1 LRVLSFYAM
10 ERDSHEQSPAAYD
23 RFAAVYERH
32 WGRISLDWLAWLS
45 LLLVPRLPDGAH
57 LLDVCCGT
65 GQMAGEMSRRGYR
78 VVGLDGALAM
88 LRYARANAPG
98 VPLVQADVRRFA
110 LRARFDAAYC
120 IFDSLNHMLTTADL
134 TSAFN
139 SVHSCLRPGGWF
151 LFDVNT
157 ELGYV
162 ANWSGTRVLSI
173 DNARVRTRSDY
184 DARQRLA
191 VFRATIR
198 GMPPGLRVAEEVVLL
213 QRCHRADDIR
223 AALKM
228 SGFRA
233 IESFGIEG
241 GAVVSGDDAEAH
253 RTFYLCR
260 RPVRSTTR
268 TSE

>member
-1 LRVLSFYAM
+1 M
-10 ERDSHEQSPAAYD
+10 EWDSRAQSPAAYD
-23 RFAAVYERH
+23 RFAAVYERR
-32 WGRISLDWLAWLS
+32 WGRISLNWLAWLS

-78 VVGLDGALAM
+78 VVGLDGASAM
-88 LRYARANAPG
+88 LRYAQANAPG
-98 VPLVQADVRRFA
+98 VPLLQADVRRFA

-120 IFDSLNHMLTTADL
+120 IFDSLNHMLTTMDL
-134 TSAFN
+134 TAAFG
-139 SVHSCLRPGGWF
+139 SVYLCLRAGGWF

-162 ANWSGTRVLSI
+162 ANWKGTRELSI
-173 DNARVRTRSDY
+173 DGARVRTRSDY
-184 DARQRLA
+184 DARLQLG
-191 VFRATIR
+191 VFRALI
-198 GMPPGLRVAEEVVLL
+198 GGIPPGSGTEEEVVLL
-213 QRCHRADDIR
+213 QRCHSADVIR

-241 GAVVSGDDAEAH
+241 GAVVSGDAPEAQ

-260 RPVRSTTR
+260 RPTRSTAR
-268 TSE
+268 TSG